1 MPMPDNGLVVV
12 AKRDC
17 PTCQLAEPVYA
28 QLDAGA
34 EPFTLYSQDD
44 PQFPVGISNVADDST
59 LHASWRLQIDTV
71 PTLLRIENGQEV
83 ARAIGWHR
91 GEWEALSGMQN
102 LGAALPAEQPGCGS
116 MSVDPGMAEVLE
128 VRYGSPPMRSRPI
141 EGFEPDDPVELCYQ
155 RGWSDGLPVVPPT
168 RERVLRMLAGTTRA
182 ADEVLGLMPPDLGE
196 CTVEKVAIN
205 AVLAGCRPEYLPV
218 VLAAVEAALVPAFCM
233 HGLLCTTYFASPIV
247 IVNGPIT
254 RRIGMNSG
262 VNALGQGNRANSTI
276 GRALQLVVRN
286 VGGGVPGGIDRAT
299 LGTPSKI
306 GLCFAEDESNQEWQ
320 PLAQARGVASGRSA
334 VTLFGGGEVIGNF
347 DQKSRTAQSLSASL
361 ASTLIVAGHTKL
373 VQRHDA
379 VLVLSPEHYRVFQQ
393 NGWDRQRI
401 GEELK
406 QASTRDGAQLV
417 RGAGGIAE
425 GMPATVAGSQQH
437 KFRDG
442 GLQIVRAG
450 GEAGMMSA
458 MIIGWAATGETGSEP
473 VTKEIGT

>member
-1 MPMPDNGLVVV
+1 MPISDNGLVVV

-28 QLDAGA
+28 QLDASA

-44 PQFPVGISNVADDST
+44 PQFPTCMSRVEDDT
-59 LHASWRLQIDTV
+59 ALHASWQFKIDTV

-91 GEWEALSGMQN
+91 GEWETLSGISD

-128 VRYGSPPMRSRPI
+128 VRYGTPPMQSRPI
-141 EGFEPDDPVELCYQ
+141 EGFAPDDPVEICYQ

-168 RERVLRMLAGTTRA
+168 SERVLRMLGATARA
-182 ADEVLGLMPPDLGE
+182 ANEVLGLMPPDLGE

-218 VLAAVEAALVPAFCM
+218 VLAAVEAALEPAFCM
-233 HGLLCTTYFASPIV
+233 HGLLCTTYFSSPIV

-262 VNALGQGNRANSTI
+262 GNALGQGNRANSTI

-286 VGGGVPGGIDRAT
+286 VGGGIPGGIDRAT

-306 GLCFAEDESNQEWQ
+306 GLCFAEDESNEEWQ
-320 PLAQARGVASGRSA
+320 ALAQARGIPIGRSA

-347 DQKSRTAQSLSASL
+347 DQKSRTAQSLCASI
-361 ASTLIVAGHTKL
+361 ASTLTVAGHVKL

-393 NGWDRQRI
+393 AAWDRQRI
-401 GEELK
+401 SDELRK
-406 QASTRDGAQLV
+406 ATLRDGDQLV
-417 RGAGGIAE
+417 RDAGGIAE
-425 GMPATVAGSQQH
+425 GMPASVAGSQQH

-458 MIIGWAATGETGSEP
+458 IIIGWAATGETGTEP